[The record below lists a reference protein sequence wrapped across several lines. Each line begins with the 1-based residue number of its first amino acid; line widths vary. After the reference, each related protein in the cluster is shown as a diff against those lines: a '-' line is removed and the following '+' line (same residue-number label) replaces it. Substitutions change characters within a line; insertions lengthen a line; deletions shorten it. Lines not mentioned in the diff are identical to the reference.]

1 MTPTPAPILLFP
13 THYLGN
19 FVLGLPWV
27 LRVLESH
34 PDAMVVLDSRFAGLA
49 RLVLPDSA
57 PLLYY
62 PRDKLA
68 KNQPVWRRLRHYLVF
83 LRRLRSR
90 PRATLVDLEG
100 ERFTGVLAWLSGCDR
115 RIGPQG
121 KHAERFYTEA
131 LDLNYERHRFNA
143 FGAVCADFVD
153 DSSPQALLPF
163 RVDEDAKRSLDA
175 ILADRQA
182 ASATDGYEAKE
193 TSRTPDSRPWVAI
206 HAGASVPY
214 KLWPRDYF
222 RELAGQLEAR
232 GYRIAWV
239 GAGEMDAEIIR
250 GIREEGAGAGGVD
263 LCNRLSLPELLAL
276 YRRCALFIGSDSG
289 PMHLA
294 ASSGAQVLA
303 LFGPSREAIWA
314 PLGPRS
320 RVLRGE
326 RSCAADCDAFHC
338 RFDYHCLTSLQ
349 PAQVMAAV
357 QRIEDSEEG
366 PAGDGA
372 GSRA

>member
-27 LRVLESH
+27 LRVLKSH
-34 PDAMVVLDSRFAGLA
+34 PDALVVLDSRFAGLA
-49 RLVLPDSA
+49 RLVLPQSA
-57 PLLYY
+57 ALLYY
-62 PRDKLA
+62 PREKIA
-68 KNQPVWRRLRHYLVF
+68 KNQPVWSRLRHYLAF
-83 LRRLRSR
+83 LHRLRSR
-90 PRATLVDLEG
+90 PCATLLDLEG
-100 ERFTGVLAWLSGCDR
+100 ERFTGVLAWLSGCER

-131 LDLNYERHRFNA
+131 LELDYQKHRFNA
-143 FGAVCADFVD
+143 FGEVCADFVGD
-153 DSSPQALLPF
+153 ASPPALLPF
-163 RVDEDAKRSLDA
+163 RVDEDAARSLDA
-175 ILADRQA
+175 VLAEREA
-182 ASATDGYEAKE
+182 ASAPDNSGEAAA
-193 TSRTPDSRPWVAI
+193 SGANDNRPWVAI

-214 KLWPRDYF
+214 KLWSRDSF
-222 RELAGQLEAR
+222 RRLARLLEAR
-232 GYRIAWV
+232 GYRITWV
-239 GAGEMDAEIIR
+239 GAGEMDREIIR
-250 GIREEGAGAGGVD
+250 GICQDGEGAPGID
-263 LCNRLSLPELLAL
+263 LCDALKLPELLAL

-338 RFDYHCLTSLQ
+338 RFDYHCLSSLQ
-349 PAQVMAAV
+349 PEQVMAAV

-366 PAGDGA
+366 PADYGS
-372 GSRA
+372 GSRT